1 MGCLIWS
8 KQLVVIIILEHNIL
22 SRWKVI
28 SKVEKNKDTTY
39 LNCFCYKRIFSYFLY
54 TNKTL
59 CSLTLLNFTKPI
71 NKGTNGFNVHLSF
84 YHIFNQLLVLIQ
96 NIDIRFE
103 VNKDNCILQCTQVV
117 SCIHCREREFS
128 LETIFTLKQLPT
140 YGS

>member
-39 LNCFCYKRIFSYFLY
+39 LNYLCYKRIFSYFLY

-71 NKGTNGFNVHLSF
+71 NKGTNGFNVVRP
-84 YHIFNQLLVLIQ
+84 YIFNHLLVLIQ
-96 NIDIRFE
+96 NIHIRFE

-117 SCIHCREREFS
+117 SCIHCLEREFS